1 MYLGK
6 VWRDRQFEQ
15 LVGGIMIIQR
25 EKCLR
30 QEGRHWYDGKINEEL
45 EEKITE
51 FFLKIC
57 TILYK

>member
-1 MYLGK
+1 MYLGESMK
-6 VWRDRQFEQ
+6 GQTVRT
-15 LVGGIMIIQR
+15 VGGREITK
-25 EKCLR
+25 EKCLW